1 MTELI
6 RNMNSIKENLSKVTI
21 DYINKDTQYQLEKI
35 KVIDPDIR
43 DSVEKQMIRAFKED
57 SSLMKLH
64 LEVEE
69 LRRKRDYFIKQF
81 DILKTVSI
89 LTKEI

>member
-6 RNMNSIKENLSKVTI
+6 KDMNSIKENLSKVTI

-57 SSLMKLH
+57 PSLMKLH